1 MSTDNPLWNN
11 PLTRSSRREGTV
23 FSRSSTRER
32 QLNEEEALLW
42 AALEKLPTYNRLR
55 TSILKDVSGSRLEQ
69 VDLSKL
75 GVEHKQR
82 IVQTIIGIGEEDN
95 ELFLSK
101 LRDRIDRVG
110 LKLPEIEVRF
120 KRLHVVAHVHVGSRA
135 LPTLWNT
142 TLNWI
147 ESILDMVRLV
157 PTRKRSL
164 TVLNNISGIIKP
176 SRITLLLGPPGSGRT
191 TFLLALSG
199 KLRDDLKVTGS
210 VTYNGHELHEFVP
223 QRTASYTSQNDV
235 HLGELTVRETFDFSS
250 RCQGVGSSYEM
261 LSELAKRER
270 ATGIKP
276 DPDIDAFMKASAIQG
291 QRTSIVSDYVLKILG
306 LDICGDIFVGNDML
320 RGISGGQKKRVTTG
334 EMLVGPVKAFFMDEI
349 STGLD
354 SSTTYQIVKCL
365 KQSVHAT
372 SGTMVIS
379 LLQPAPETYDLFD
392 DVILLSE
399 GQIVYQ
405 GPRTTVLEFF
415 EAQGFRCPERKGVAD
430 FLQEVTSRKDQSQY
444 WALDEPYSYVSVEDF
459 VEAFKKFSVGQ
470 RLVSELSRPFDK
482 STSHP
487 AALVTEKFSL
497 TNWELFQACLAR
509 EWLLMRRNSFLF
521 IFKAV
526 QISIISVIGMTVF
539 LRTEMHHETVGDGNK
554 YLGAL
559 FYGLLNV
566 AFNGMA
572 EMAMTVVYLPV
583 FYKQRDLLFYP
594 AWAYALPVILL
605 KIPVSVMDSAIWTVI
620 TYYVI
625 GFAPEASRFFKQF
638 LLFICLHIMSLG
650 LFRMVGALSRTI
662 VVANTLGSFQ
672 FLLMCALGG
681 FILSRENI
689 PNWLTWGYWSTPL
702 SYAQNALSANEF
714 LAHRW
719 QRPSNSSDTVGVA
732 FLKSRGLFPN
742 EYWYW
747 IGVGA
752 LLGFGAVYN
761 FLYIVALSYL
771 DPFQNSRGAI
781 SEEKTKDKDISV
793 SEASKTWDSVEGIE
807 MALATKTGMVLP
819 FPPLSISFSHVNY
832 YVDMP
837 LEMKKQGVSDDKLQ
851 LLQDITGAFRPG
863 VLTALVGVSG
873 AGKTTLMDVLAGRK
887 TGGYIEGSVNI
898 SGFPKKQETFARI
911 SGYCEQND
919 IHSPYVTV
927 RESITYSAWLRLS
940 QEIDS
945 RTRKMFVQEVLNLV
959 ELTPVQN
966 GLVGLPGVSGLSTE
980 QRKRLTIAVELVA
993 NPSIIFMD
1001 EPTSGLDARAA
1012 AVVMRAVRNTVK
1024 TGRTVVCTIHQ
1035 PSIDIF
1041 EMFDELL
1048 LMKRGGQVIYAGPLG
1063 TNSCHL
1069 IEYLEAVEGIP
1080 KIGDG
1085 INPATWMLDVTSQT
1099 VESQLRIDFAT
1110 IYKESSLY
1118 KRNEDLVEELSTP
1131 APGSKDLYFTS
1142 TFSQTFVEQCKACLW
1157 KQYWSYWR
1165 NPQYQLVRL
1174 CFTAFVSLMF
1184 GVIFWGCGSK
1194 RDTQQDVFNVTG
1206 VLYLVVLFVGVNNA
1220 ASVIPVVDIERT
1232 VYYRERAAGMYS
1244 PLPYAIAQVV
1254 IEVPYL
1260 LTQTVIFGLVVY
1272 PMVQFEWTV
1281 VKFFWFMFFS
1291 FFSFWY
1297 FTLYGMM
1304 ILALSPNGQFAAI
1317 ISSFFYIM
1325 WNLFS
1330 GFLIPY
1336 SQIPVWWQWYYWIS
1350 PVAWTLY
1357 GLITSQLGDVK
1368 SFMQIPEQ
1376 APVRVEDFIRDRF
1389 NFRYDFLGLMAG
1401 VHVAF
1406 VILSILV
1413 FAFCIKH
1420 FNFQRR

>member
-120 KRLHVVAHVHVGSRA
+120 KHLHVVARVHVGSRA

-199 KLRDDLKVTGS
+199 KLSDDLKVTGS

-270 ATGIKP
+270 AAGIKP

-405 GPRTTVLEFF
+405 GPRTNVLEFF

-470 RLVSELSRPFDK
+470 QLVSELSRPFDK

-521 IFKAV
+521 IFKAI
-526 QISIISVIGMTVF
+526 QISIVSVIGMTVF

-719 QRPSNSSDTVGVA
+719 QRVHVSLLLFVVLLTKT
-732 FLKSRGLFPN
+732 FLFRKKRL
-742 EYWYW
+742 
-747 IGVGA
+747 
-752 LLGFGAVYN
+752 
-761 FLYIVALSYL
+761 
-771 DPFQNSRGAI
+771 
-781 SEEKTKDKDISV
+781 KTKTFQF
-793 SEASKTWDSVEGIE
+793 SEASKTWDSGTIFHSVEGME

-887 TGGYIEGSVNI
+887 TGGYIEGSINI

-927 RESITYSAWLRLS
+927 RESVTYSAWLRLS

-966 GLVGLPGVSGLSTE
+966 GLVGLPGVNGLSTE

-1041 EMFDELL
+1041 EMFDE
-1048 LMKRGGQVIYAGPLG
+1048 
-1063 TNSCHL
+1063 
-1069 IEYLEAVEGIP
+1069 
-1080 KIGDG
+1080 
-1085 INPATWMLDVTSQT
+1085 
-1099 VESQLRIDFAT
+1099 
-1110 IYKESSLY
+1110 
-1118 KRNEDLVEELSTP
+1118 
-1131 APGSKDLYFTS
+1131 
-1142 TFSQTFVEQCKACLW
+1142 
-1157 KQYWSYWR
+1157 
-1165 NPQYQLVRL
+1165 VRK
-1174 CFTAFVSLMF
+1174 T
-1184 GVIFWGCGSK
+1184 
-1194 RDTQQDVFNVTG
+1194 T
-1206 VLYLVVLFVGVNNA
+1206 
-1220 ASVIPVVDIERT
+1220 
-1232 VYYRERAAGMYS
+1232 
-1244 PLPYAIAQVV
+1244 
-1254 IEVPYL
+1254 
-1260 LTQTVIFGLVVY
+1260 
-1272 PMVQFEWTV
+1272 
-1281 VKFFWFMFFS
+1281 
-1291 FFSFWY
+1291 
-1297 FTLYGMM
+1297 
-1304 ILALSPNGQFAAI
+1304 
-1317 ISSFFYIM
+1317 YIC
-1325 WNLFS
+1325 
-1330 GFLIPY
+1330 
-1336 SQIPVWWQWYYWIS
+1336 
-1350 PVAWTLY
+1350 
-1357 GLITSQLGDVK
+1357 
-1368 SFMQIPEQ
+1368 
-1376 APVRVEDFIRDRF
+1376 
-1389 NFRYDFLGLMAG
+1389 NF
-1401 VHVAF
+1401 
-1406 VILSILV
+1406 
-1413 FAFCIKH
+1413 
-1420 FNFQRR
+1420 